1 MKNYLVTIFD
11 KLATRENPVEPVTVL
26 VSSDHL
32 GDCVNHYVDENH
44 TMMISSVS
52 AFEAEHLGPSVF
64 SGDND

>member
-1 MKNYLVTIFD
+1 MKNFIVTVFD
-11 KLATRENPVEPVTVL
+11 KLATRENPLEPVVVL

-52 AFEAEHLGPSVF
+52 AFEAEHLESSAF
-64 SGDND
+64 SADVD